1 MRMSH
6 HTAIAIRHLTELVE
20 ALARRVPQVHR
31 QEEAAIARDS
41 KALTEQA
48 LARLKTLEDD
58 PGPLL

>member
-1 MRMSH
+1 M
-6 HTAIAIRHLTELVE
+6 AIRHLTELVE